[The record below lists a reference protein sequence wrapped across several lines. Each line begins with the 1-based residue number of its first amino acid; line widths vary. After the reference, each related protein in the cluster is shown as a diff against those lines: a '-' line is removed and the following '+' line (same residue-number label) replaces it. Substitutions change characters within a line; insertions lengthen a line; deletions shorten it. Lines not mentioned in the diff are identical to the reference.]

1 FAFIA
6 ILTLGLGAGA
16 NTAVFSVLNGF
27 FRPLPVADADQIV
40 IVANVMPG
48 DDNGLRYRFSF
59 PAIED
64 FRRQTAVFAGVFG
77 FVTGMS
83 GLTANGKTLP
93 FLHEVVTGNYFPGLR
108 LTPAAGRLLERGEG
122 EHTGSDP
129 LIVLGYAY
137 WMNRFGGDDAIVG
150 TSVRLNG

>member
-1 FAFIA
+1 
-6 ILTLGLGAGA
+6 

-27 FRPLPVADADQIV
+27 FRPLPVPDADQIV
-40 IVANVMPG
+40 VFANVLPG
-48 DDNGLRYRFSF
+48 DENGLRYRFSF

-64 FRRQTAVFAGVFG
+64 FRRQTSVFADVFA
-77 FVTGMS
+77 FDTRIS

-93 FLHEVVTGNYFPGLR
+93 FLHHVVTGDFFPGLR
-108 LTPAAGRLLERGEG
+108 LKPAAGRLLQRGEG

-137 WMNRFGGDDAIVG
+137 WINRFGGDDRVID
-150 TSVRLNG
+150 